1 MSSLLLIALATLASE
16 DLTCLAT
23 GALVAQGRLSF
34 FWGTLACLLGI
45 LFGDLLLFL
54 LGRVAGRAALRCTV
68 FQKFVTPAKV
78 DRASAWLSEKGMAVI
93 LLSRFTPGLRLTT
106 YFAAGLLKTRFWR
119 FASMFLVASAIWTPL
134 LVGSTAV
141 LGEQTLRTAFG
152 RRGDALV
159 VFAVLFTVALAA
171 RKTVPLVL
179 NYPSRRKFIGF
190 LKRKIRWEF
199 WPVWAAYIPVVP
211 YILYLALRYRSLT
224 LFTAANPGMPS
235 GGFVGESKSQILDHL
250 SQGDSMVAVYSVIP
264 ADLQVYARIQRA
276 RAFMERRQLS
286 FPVVLK
292 PDIGERGSGVAIVR
306 SESELRE
313 YLRIADGDT
322 ILQQYVEGFEF
333 GVFYYRYPGEC
344 KGRIFAIT
352 EKLFPQ
358 VIGDGKHS
366 LAQLILKDPRAVC
379 LADVYFNC
387 SRRSVNDV
395 PASGE
400 AVRLVEIGSHCRGSL
415 FLDGSKF
422 KTAALE
428 DAIDR
433 ISHRHPGFFYG
444 RYDIRARSTQA
455 FQEGHSFKVIEL
467 NGVSAEA
474 THIYDPAISLLGAYR
489 SLFRQW
495 LLAFDIGARNRNRGA
510 QPTPARDLWK
520 LIRIRLRGKSG
531 AMPPH
536 ACRPVQEAG

>member
-1 MSSLLLIALATLASE
+1 
-16 DLTCLAT
+16 
-23 GALVAQGRLSF
+23 
-34 FWGTLACLLGI
+34 
-45 LFGDLLLFL
+45 
-54 LGRVAGRAALRCTV
+54 
-68 FQKFVTPAKV
+68 
-78 DRASAWLSEKGMAVI
+78 
-93 LLSRFTPGLRLTT
+93 
-106 YFAAGLLKTRFWR
+106 
-119 FASMFLVASAIWTPL
+119 
-134 LVGSTAV
+134 
-141 LGEQTLRTAFG
+141 
-152 RRGDALV
+152 
-159 VFAVLFTVALAA
+159 
-171 RKTVPLVL
+171 
-179 NYPSRRKFIGF
+179 
-190 LKRKIRWEF
+190 
-199 WPVWAAYIPVVP
+199 
-211 YILYLALRYRSLT
+211 
-224 LFTAANPGMPS
+224 
-235 GGFVGESKSQILDHL
+235 
-250 SQGDSMVAVYSVIP
+250 
-264 ADLQVYARIQRA
+264 
-276 RAFMERRQLS
+276 
-286 FPVVLK
+286 
-292 PDIGERGSGVAIVR
+292 
-306 SESELRE
+306 
-313 YLRIADGDT
+313 
-322 ILQQYVEGFEF
+322 VEGFEF
-333 GVFYYRYPGEC
+333 GVFYYRYPGES

-358 VIGDGKHS
+358 VIGDGKRS

-379 LADVYFNC
+379 LADVYFSC

-495 LLAFDIGARNRNRGA
+495 RLAFDIGARNRNRGA